1 MGFENYQIF
10 AQNPKVLAY
19 VFSENHYFATKTD
32 RNSVFY
38 GRDPY
43 IPDWLYIMV
52 LYMTFYMFLKNSNF
66 HLKSIGVSLRF

>member
-10 AQNPKVLAY
+10 AQNLKVLAY
-19 VFSENHYFATKTD
+19 GFSENHYFAIKTD

-43 IPDWLYIMV
+43 ILDWLYIMV
-52 LYMTFYMFLKNSNF
+52 PYMTFYMF
-66 HLKSIGVSLRF
+66 